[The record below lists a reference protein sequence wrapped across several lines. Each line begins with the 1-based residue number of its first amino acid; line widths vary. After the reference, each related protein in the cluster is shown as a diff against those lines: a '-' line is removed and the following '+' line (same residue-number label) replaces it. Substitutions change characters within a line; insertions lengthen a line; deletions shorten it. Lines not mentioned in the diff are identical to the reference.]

1 EVDHR
6 ATEVCERVEQPEVAE
21 LIEASR
27 AEVAGAA
34 LCRRWGFPVRVER
47 WLEMAD
53 EAMEQLGFLPSDEDD
68 PPADPPEPRSA
79 GSRRP
84 RSPDTG

>member
-1 EVDHR
+1 V
-6 ATEVCERVEQPEVAE
+6 
-21 LIEASR
+21 
-27 AEVAGAA
+27 AA
-34 LCRRWGFPVRVER
+34 LCRRWGFPVKVER

-53 EAMEQLGFLPSDEDD
+53 EAMEDYGFIPPEDGEEDED
-68 PPADPPEPRSA
+68 DPPEPRSA